1 MSEEIV
7 LRWDGPHCLRD
18 LFGNDHLKQKFSCPG
33 VYLWI
38 QQYNGH
44 QTLNYVGKASGS
56 PTLYHRQLQHYQYF
70 IGGLYTI
77 PNEFRKCGKDW
88 VPDWNKEEVYS
99 VLLDKSKFLD
109 VVNEAFDCI
118 NAYSVHMAKLATAG
132 EAKAIER
139 QLLFDLKPTG
149 TKWGCSTPPAVPIKI
164 VHSNATWATEQ
175 IRNHLH
181 GRQIQFT

>member
-1 MSEEIV
+1 MVALIFTIVNFNIISISSEDCI
-7 LRWDGPHCLRD
+7 RYQMNS
-18 LFGNDHLKQKFSCPG
+18 GNVAKTGFLIGTKKRCILYF
-33 VYLWI
+33 WI
-38 QQYNGH
+38 
-44 QTLNYVGKASGS
+44 S
-56 PTLYHRQLQHYQYF
+56 PR
-70 IGGLYTI
+70 
-77 PNEFRKCGKDW
+77 
-88 VPDWNKEEVYS
+88 
-99 VLLDKSKFLD
+99 FLE